1 MKKLLI
7 GLLLLAAMLPAATRT
22 DQFNLSYWLYKP
34 VSNQAILTT
43 SSPTFA
49 GLTLSGLTAST
60 VVYSNAS
67 KAITSLANGA
77 GYLYNNG
84 SGGLSWAAV
93 SLSGYLKADGTV
105 PLTADWPMGAF
116 NLSQATWQG
125 VAVAAAYGG
134 TGQSSYAVGDLLYA
148 SGATAL
154 SKLADVATGQVLV
167 SGGVGVAP
175 AWSASPTI
183 TTLNLTGTGA
193 LTSTLGNAT
202 FTTSLTAASGDEVGL
217 LLQTT
222 VNKVGGNYT
231 AFKINATETAAPGT
245 SDYLLDAQVATV
257 SKFSVLN
264 TGSFGVGT
272 NSPASYLDGVYG
284 FSVYDASTAG
294 FALRTTEC
302 GWLVYHAGADFLWYN
317 QTPSPG
323 AKMSLS
329 TDGLLKLP
337 AMNITAGTGTGLTVN
352 SSGNLNRQVY
362 KVTVT
367 YAGFAAAALTG
378 DKTIA
383 TLPAKTKIVGF
394 YADTTV
400 AFTGGGVTAA
410 SLTVGKSAGGVE
422 YIATHD
428 VLSAAIVRGL
438 ADADMG
444 TELVRAACIQGGA
457 VVNWTA
463 TTTVVARLTTVTA
476 NTSAL
481 NAGSTTFYIVTER
494 Y

>member
-93 SLSGYLKADGTV
+93 SLSGYLKADGT
-105 PLTADWPMGAF
+105 
-116 NLSQATWQG
+116 
-125 VAVAAAYGG
+125 
-134 TGQSSYAVGDLLYA
+134 A